1 MQGLKLC
8 VVFAMAMGLATIS
21 ADDLSDY
28 PIKEEVCD
36 NFGECLTECV
46 KKLPPTRQ
54 FTDIVRVPPPPAA
67 RQLHASFVRRLI
79 TLSSLCRWFT
89 SVFSQLDCSDQC
101 ALTHCKEVEVTA
113 DSAGNPGL

>member
-1 MQGLKLC
+1 
-8 VVFAMAMGLATIS
+8 MAIGLAIVS

-54 FTDIVRVPPPPAA
+54 FTDIVRRP
-67 RQLHASFVRRLI
+67 
-79 TLSSLCRWFT
+79 
-89 SVFSQLDCSDQC
+89 
-101 ALTHCKEVEVTA
+101 
-113 DSAGNPGL
+113 